1 MEDEYVFI
9 KNIMGVEDLALGFNV
24 NNEVRD
30 GEIKAITEINSLNI
44 PHKKLDGTIT
54 TIGAMLNELE
64 GATP

>member
-9 KNIMGVEDLALGFNV
+9 KNIMGVEDTAFGFNV

-30 GEIKAITEINSLNI
+30 GEIKAITEINSLHI

-54 TIGAMLNELE
+54 TIGAMLAELE
-64 GATP
+64 GAKI